1 MPGMGPPPPYT
12 QPAQTYGYGSVA
24 PGPTTPAGPYV
35 PGPGPSSYPR
45 QPGPVLYGNQ
55 PPAGQQF
62 VTQGGQPYEVV
73 YVKGK
78 PKKKKLGG
86 LKNAAVGLASGMA
99 GGYLASRLFGGFGG
113 GWGGPC
119 HVGGGFGRWGSWS
132 SLSSLS
138 WSD

>member
-86 LKNAAVGLASGMA
+86 LKNAAVGEILLVHFSARA
-99 GGYLASRLFGGFGG
+99 YLVLKKLSCSRILVLCFM
-113 GWGGPC
+113 
-119 HVGGGFGRWGSWS
+119 WS
-132 SLSSLS
+132 
-138 WSD
+138 